1 MNTGFRLLLAC
12 LLAAQTATAALATDT
27 KPVSQSQVI
36 DQPSHIVWLA
46 IQSLRTADREH
57 RKLVSYTN
65 GEAVIEEKF
74 HSLPI
79 VGDAA
84 CKYKECELP
93 PNEIDYSLISSDQF
107 KVFEG
112 SWMLT
117 PLKDGKTLVS
127 LSANFDTGLRIP
139 FWREITKN
147 QTSASLKRR
156 LKQLA
161 DQVDH
166 IASEQAS
173 ASLASP

>member
-1 MNTGFRLLLAC
+1 MKTGFRFLFSLLLAANT
-12 LLAAQTATAALATDT
+12 LTAALASDT

-36 DQPSHIVWLA
+36 DQPSHVVWLA
-46 IQSLRTADREH
+46 IQSLRTSDREH

-65 GEAVIEEKF
+65 GEAIIEEKF
-74 HSLPI
+74 RSLPI
-79 VGDAA
+79 VGDAS

-112 SWMLT
+112 RWMLT
-117 PLKDGKTLVS
+117 PLKDGTTMVS

-147 QTSASLKRR
+147 QTNSSLKRR
-156 LKQLA
+156 LKQLSEEA
-161 DQVDH
+161 DH
-166 IASEQAS
+166 LASEQAS
-173 ASLASP
+173 AALPSH